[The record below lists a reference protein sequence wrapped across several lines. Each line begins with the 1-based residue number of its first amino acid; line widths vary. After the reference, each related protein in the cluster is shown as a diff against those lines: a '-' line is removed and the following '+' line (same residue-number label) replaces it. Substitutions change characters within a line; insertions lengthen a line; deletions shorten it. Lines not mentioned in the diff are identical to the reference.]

1 MDPLTLMAISGGIQ
15 LAGNVLPKLI
25 GAKGREKKLDAA
37 AHSFTTPQE
46 FKDNVADANAQVG
59 AGDPNY
65 NRNINTIKTGE
76 ANALDATKNAAGG
89 VSDVLAAIQGLNR
102 TSTDRQMAT
111 NAADTQFRLNAKRY
125 LGQTRAQLGVAEQQ
139 TAARNFAAKQAEI
152 QRQQQNQ
159 NAYAGASGNVAND
172 FISANLL
179 KDYKF
184 LGQTPAVA
192 I

>member
-1 MDPLTLMAISGGIQ
+1 MAISGGIQ